1 METQSKLKKLEKITA
16 AVIYQ
21 TGIVDIALGMILIVA
36 SLAMIF
42 DDISYYIDILFV
54 VPVLFII
61 IGVRYIA
68 APRMGT
74 FKLKR
79 KRMRR
84 NLWFIATVTAFLL
97 AMIVLRFVGNG
108 HTNGGTVGGRWII
121 SGIIFMVCAGT
132 AYFLNFRR
140 MYLYA
145 LLYVAAFNLAEE
157 VRESPGILPDTG
169 YAYLIASFV
178 PIVIGSVLM
187 ISFLQKYPLPENISY
202 DR

>member
-1 METQSKLKKLEKITA
+1 
-16 AVIYQ
+16 
-21 TGIVDIALGMILIVA
+21 LIVA

-61 IGVRYIA
+61 FAVRYIA
-68 APRMGT
+68 FPRMGT
-74 FKLKR
+74 FKPMR

-84 NLWFIATVTAFLL
+84 NLWFIVTVTAFLL
-97 AMIVLRFVGNG
+97 TMIALRFVGSG
-108 HTNGGTVGGRWII
+108 HTHDGIVSGRWII
-121 SGIIFMVCAGT
+121 SGIIFTVCAGT

-145 LLYVAAFNLAEE
+145 LLFVAAFNLAEE

-169 YAYLIASFV
+169 YVYLLVSLV
-178 PIVIGSVLM
+178 PLIIGCIFM
-187 ISFLQKYPLPENISY
+187 ISFLKKYPLPENVSHE
-202 DR
+202 